1 MTIKSVIILKN
12 EVDKGCLVRLGLWC
26 LTPLSTIFQL
36 YHAGQ
41 FLLVEETVVPEEN
54 HRPPNVSSTLRLNGI
69 QIHNVM
75 ALGTN
80 CIGSC
85 KSNYHTVMARFL

>member
-1 MTIKSVIILKN
+1 MKLN
-12 EVDKGCLVRLGLWC
+12 KGCLVRLGLWC
-26 LTPLSTIFQL
+26 LTPLSTIL
-36 YHAGQ
+36 Q
-41 FLLVEETVVPEEN
+41 FLLMEETGVPEEN

-69 QIHNVM
+69 QTHNVM

>member
-1 MTIKSVIILKN
+1 MMLN
-12 EVDKGCLVRLGLWC
+12 KGCLVRLGLWC

-41 FLLVEETVVPEEN
+41 FLLMEETGVPEEN
-54 HRPPNVSSTLRLNGI
+54 HRPPNVPSTRLNGI
-69 QIHNVM
+69 QTHNVM

-85 KSNYHTVMARFL
+85 KSNYHGQIFVTRCA